1 MALDTKNAVK
11 AASDKT
17 KGAAGAGTTGGGA
30 KSGGGGNSGGVP
42 KLVYIVGAV
51 LALLVIGVIMMA
63 FSGKETEQQQ
73 EQATQQT
80 YTDATATASA
90 SQGVDVYQTTER
102 DIVATTAEQDYSKEL
117 IYFTDP
123 STGMKMVETPN
134 GPLLVGSAEG
144 AAYIQDYEAKR
155 AEWLAK
161 NQAATGQENGQGQ
174 LTASQQQQEFLNQQL
189 ASQQARIDAL
199 EQDKV
204 NLQST
209 LEQLEAYSDKQ
220 TQTITNLT
228 NRVTQ
233 MQPVFDY
240 AAQQSKPKVQ
250 VTLTGKNRSVEVEAV
265 SGDMAW
271 VNHEGKSIP
280 VRVGDLL
287 PGTNVRVKA
296 IDSLHNKVI
305 LAK

>member
-1 MALDTKNAVK
+1 MALDPKAAVK
-11 AASDKT
+11 SAADKT
-17 KGAAGAGTTGGGA
+17 KGTAGAGGGV
-30 KSGGGGNSGGVP
+30 KKGGNSGGVP
-42 KLVYIVGAV
+42 KAVYIVGAILV
-51 LALLVIGVIMMA
+51 LLVIGVIMMA
-63 FSGKETEQQQ
+63 FSGKKTDQQQ

-90 SQGVDVYQTTER
+90 SQGVDVYQTSER
-102 DIVATTAEQDYSKEL
+102 DIVTQTAEVDYSKEL

-144 AAYIQDYEAKR
+144 AAYIQDYDAKR
-155 AEWLAK
+155 AEWLAQ
-161 NQAATGQENGQGQ
+161 NQAATNDQGQ
-174 LTASQQQQEFLNQQL
+174 LTAAQQQQELVNQQL
-189 ASQQARIDAL
+189 AAQQARIDAL
-199 EQDKV
+199 EQEKV

-233 MQPVFDY
+233 MQPVFDH

-287 PGTNVRVKA
+287 PGSNVRVKA

>member
-1 MALDTKNAVK
+1 MAIDTKTAVK
-11 AASDKT
+11 NAADKT
-17 KGAAGAGTTGGGA
+17 KGTAGAGGGV
-30 KSGGGGNSGGVP
+30 KKGGNSGGVP
-42 KLVYIVGAV
+42 KAVYIVGAILV
-51 LALLVIGVIMMA
+51 LLVIGVIMMA
-63 FSGKETEQQQ
+63 FSGKKTDQQQ

-90 SQGVDVYQTTER
+90 SQGVDVYQTSER
-102 DIVATTAEQDYSKEL
+102 DIVTQTAEVDYSKEL

-144 AAYIQDYEAKR
+144 AAYIQDYDAKR
-155 AEWLAK
+155 AEWLAQ
-161 NQAATGQENGQGQ
+161 NQAATDGQANGQGQ
-174 LTASQQQQEFLNQQL
+174 LTAAQQQQELVNQQL
-189 ASQQARIDAL
+189 ATQQARIDAL
-199 EQDKV
+199 EQEKV

-233 MQPVFDY
+233 MQPVFDH

-271 VNHEGKSIP
+271 VSHEGKSIP

-287 PGTNVRVKA
+287 PGSNVRVKA

>member
-1 MALDTKNAVK
+1 MALDTKAAVQT
-11 AASDKT
+11 AADKT
-17 KGAAGAGTTGGGA
+17 KGAAGAAGVKKG
-30 KSGGGGNSGGVP
+30 SSSGGVP
-42 KLVYIVGAV
+42 KAVYIVGAI
-51 LALLVIGVIMMA
+51 LALLVVGVIMMA
-63 FSGKETEQQQ
+63 MSGNKTEQQQ

-80 YTDATATASA
+80 YTDATATANA
-90 SQGVDVYQTTER
+90 SQGVDVYQTSER
-102 DIVATTAEQDYSKEL
+102 EIVTQTAEVDYSQEL

-144 AAYIQDYEAKR
+144 AAYIQDYDTKR

-161 NQAATGQENGQGQ
+161 NQTAADGQVNGQAQ
-174 LTASQQQQEFLNQQL
+174 LTAEQQQQQMLNQEL
-189 ASQQARIDAL
+189 MAQQSRIAAL

-204 NLQST
+204 NLQS
-209 LEQLEAYSDKQ
+209 EVDQLSAYSDKQ
-220 TQTITNLT
+220 TETITNLT

-233 MQPVFDY
+233 MQPVFDH
-240 AAQQSKPKVQ
+240 AAQQAKPKVQ

-280 VRVGDLL
+280 VRVGDVL
-287 PGTNVRVKA
+287 PGTNVRIKS

>member
-1 MALDTKNAVK
+1 MALDPKAAVK
-11 AASDKT
+11 SAADKT
-17 KGAAGAGTTGGGA
+17 KGTAGAGGSV
-30 KSGGGGNSGGVP
+30 KKGGNSGGVP
-42 KLVYIVGAV
+42 KAVYIVGAI

-63 FSGKETEQQQ
+63 FSGKKTDQQQ

-90 SQGVDVYQTTER
+90 SQGVDVYQTSER
-102 DIVATTAEQDYSKEL
+102 DIVTQTAEVDYSKEL

-144 AAYIQDYEAKR
+144 AAYIQDYDAKR
-155 AEWLAK
+155 AEWLAQ
-161 NQAATGQENGQGQ
+161 NQAATNDQGQ
-174 LTASQQQQEFLNQQL
+174 LTAAQQQQELVNQQL
-189 ASQQARIDAL
+189 AAQQARIDAL
-199 EQDKV
+199 EQEKV

-233 MQPVFDY
+233 MQPVFDH

-287 PGTNVRVKA
+287 PGSNVRVKA

>member
-1 MALDTKNAVK
+1 MAIDTKAAVK
-11 AASDKT
+11 TAADKT
-17 KGAAGAGTTGGGA
+17 KGTAKGTAGAGGGV
-30 KSGGGGNSGGVP
+30 KKGGNSGGVP
-42 KLVYIVGAV
+42 KAVYIVGAILV
-51 LALLVIGVIMMA
+51 LLVIGVIIMA
-63 FSGKETEQQQ
+63 FSGKKTEQQQ

-90 SQGVDVYQTTER
+90 SQGVDVYQTSER
-102 DIVATTAEQDYSKEL
+102 DIVTQTAEVDYSKEL

-144 AAYIQDYEAKR
+144 AAYIQDYDAKR
-155 AEWLAK
+155 AEWLAQ
-161 NQAATGQENGQGQ
+161 NQAATEGQANGQGQ
-174 LTASQQQQEFLNQQL
+174 LTAAQQQQELVNQQL
-189 ASQQARIDAL
+189 AIQQARIDAL
-199 EQDKV
+199 EQEKV

-209 LEQLEAYSDKQ
+209 LEQLEAYADKQ

-233 MQPVFDY
+233 MQPVFEH

-250 VTLTGKNRSVEVEAV
+250 VALTGKNRSVEVDAV

-271 VNHEGKSIP
+271 VSHEGKSIP

-287 PGTNVRVKA
+287 PGSNVRVKA